1 MLIRHTI
8 RVATFFNWVAYNFT
22 QLHQNQNL
30 MTKQSLKILFVIS
43 ATRKNKKGL
52 VPLVCRLTYSGSR
65 KPFATGLFVNPN
77 QWFSKLQLA
86 KPTNEENTFINT
98 ELSLIRNKLNQAFLV
113 LQVQGDVFSTE
124 DIYNQYKGKPPKK
137 NIGIISHY
145 TDYLD
150 KHQKL
155 IGIEI
160 KQVTWNKFNYILS
173 DLKDFLKWKFKKNE
187 ILLKDLDYS
196 FILDFEYYLKTEK
209 SQKQVTV
216 NKALQR
222 FKKVVKTALIVK
234 LIDSYPFIE
243 HKPKRVVTNVVY
255 LTTEELNKFEK
266 YSFSQSR
273 LEEVKDMFVFCCYT
287 GLAYNEMSK
296 LESKHIHIGFD
307 GMQWIKMIRDKTNK
321 VISVPLLPK
330 AISILEKYQEHKNM
344 LPVISNQK
352 FNSYIKEIA
361 EIIGIEKT
369 LTHHTARKTFASTV
383 LLYNDV
389 PMEVVSELLGHSK
402 LSTTQEHYAKVV
414 QKKVSEHISTLSKK
428 LDKK

>member
-1 MLIRHTI
+1 
-8 RVATFFNWVAYNFT
+8 
-22 QLHQNQNL
+22 
-30 MTKQSLKILFVIS
+30 MTTQSLKILFVIS

-77 QWFSKLQLA
+77 HWFSKLQLA
-86 KPTNEENTFINT
+86 KPPNEENTFINT
-98 ELSLIRNKLNQAFLV
+98 ELSLIRNKINQAFLM
-113 LQVQGDVFSTE
+113 LQIQGNAFTAA
-124 DIYNQYKGKPPKK
+124 DIYNQYKGKPIRKD
-137 NIGIISHY
+137 IGIIKHY
-145 TDYLD
+145 QEYLN
-150 KHQKL
+150 KYQKL

-160 KQVTWNKFNYILS
+160 KQITWNKFFYIQK
-173 DLKDFLKWKFKKNE
+173 DLKDFLKFKYHKND

-209 SQKQVTV
+209 LQKQVTV

-222 FKKVVKTALIVK
+222 FKKVVKTALTEN
-234 LIDSYPFIE
+234 LIDYYPFIE

-255 LTTEELNKFEK
+255 LTTEELNKLEK
-266 YSFSQSR
+266 YSFSQRR
-273 LEEVKDMFVFCCYT
+273 LEEVRDMFVFCCYT

-296 LESKHIHIGFD
+296 LESKHIELGFD
-307 GMQWIKMIRDKTNK
+307 GMQWIKLIRDKTNK

-389 PMEVVSELLGHSK
+389 PMEIVSELLGHSK
-402 LSTTQEHYAKVV
+402 LSTTQEHYARVV
-414 QKKVSEHISTLSKK
+414 QKKVSEHIFSLSKK